1 MPTSGPASMRAF
13 VPFPNWM
20 PSRESWA
27 ALEVDTLTVSR
38 PGLPGVVVTLTWGRG
53 LHDGAGVAV
62 AVRVGVLVGP
72 SVGVRVGVGVAV
84 RVAVAGG
91 IGVTVTGEEPII
103 PFSTLR
109 TICCALPSTP
119 CAWY

>member
-1 MPTSGPASMRAF
+1 M
-13 VPFPNWM
+13 
-20 PSRESWA
+20 
-27 ALEVDTLTVSR
+27 
-38 PGLPGVVVTLTWGRG
+38 VTLTWGRG

-72 SVGVRVGVGVAV
+72 RVGVRVGVAVAV
-84 RVAVAGG
+84 RVAVAGV
-91 IGVTVTGEEPII
+91 IGVMVAGVEPII
-103 PFSTLR
+103 PFSTFR